1 MPSSQSPRF
10 LSFSVSKLNRAKKK
24 SFARE
29 AAYIS
34 RQRML
39 NRRTG
44 RIHDF
49 SKKGGLLGL
58 GMVGWKGTLE
68 DFIRAASSAERR
80 CDAVEGRLTIAAL
93 PSELDDKT
101 CLGLLGNLAQ
111 HLVKK
116 YKVGVLFALHEP
128 DPGGDPRNKH
138 GHLIYSSREVGEN
151 GKSLGKKTRQWD
163 SKKDGPQCIKDLRA
177 WWSATLNAALE
188 KAGFEPN
195 VELRSHAQLGI
206 ERDPKEEPKHDGIVR
221 TAIRRRERIKM
232 VNEFHTSH
240 SLSGRLMALSEPK
253 LELPVAAQTT
263 EAHAPT
269 DTAPI
274 ASAAAVQDV
283 PEPEIASQP
292 TSGCG
297 LRRLPEPK
305 LQPGAQPTQAPVP
318 ADTAPI
324 AAAAPVKDILEPEI
338 AFKPTTASGLRRL
351 PEPKHGP
358 SSIIHEM
365 TASEHAITS
374 PVDTDAPTP
383 EVQVPEAMSE
393 PPPRGLRQLPEPD
406 GVGLPPA
413 GPTGPSPGQ

>member
-1 MPSSQSPRF
+1 MPSSRSPRF

-34 RQRML
+34 RRRML

-58 GMVGWKGTLE
+58 GMVGWKGTVE
-68 DFIRAASSAERR
+68 EFVSTARRAEKRD
-80 CDAVEGRLTIAAL
+80 DAVEGRLIIAAL
-93 PSELDDKT
+93 PCELDDET

-111 HLVKK
+111 HLAEKD
-116 YKVGVLFALHEP
+116 KVGVFFALHEP
-128 DPGGDPRNKH
+128 DPSGDARNKH
-138 GHLIYSSREVGEN
+138 GHLIFSSRELGED
-151 GKSLGKKTRQWD
+151 GQSLEKKTRQWD
-163 SKKDGPQCIKDLRA
+163 SKKDGPKRIKDLRA
-177 WWSATLNAALE
+177 WWGASLNAALE
-188 KAGFEPN
+188 AAGYEPN

-263 EAHAPT
+263 EAPAPT

-274 ASAAAVQDV
+274 A
-283 PEPEIASQP
+283 
-292 TSGCG
+292 
-297 LRRLPEPK
+297 
-305 LQPGAQPTQAPVP
+305 
-318 ADTAPI
+318 
-324 AAAAPVKDILEPEI
+324 
-338 AFKPTTASGLRRL
+338 
-351 PEPKHGP
+351 
-358 SSIIHEM
+358 
-365 TASEHAITS
+365 
-374 PVDTDAPTP
+374 PTP
-383 EVQVPEAMSE
+383 EVQIPDATSE
-393 PPPRGLRQLPEPD
+393 PPLRGLRQLPEPD

-413 GPTGPSPGQ
+413 GPTGPSLGQ

>member
-1 MPSSQSPRF
+1 MPSSRSPRF

-34 RQRML
+34 RRRML

-58 GMVGWKGTLE
+58 GMVGWKGTVE
-68 DFIRAASSAERR
+68 EFVSTARRAEKRD
-80 CDAVEGRLTIAAL
+80 DAVEGRLIIAAL
-93 PSELDDKT
+93 PCELDKAS
-101 CLGLLGNLAQ
+101 CLNVVEALAK
-111 HLVKK
+111 HLHDEDG
-116 YKVGVLFALHEP
+116 VGVFYALHA
-128 DPGGDPRNKH
+128 PGPSGDKRNIH
-138 GHLIYSSREVGEN
+138 AHLIFSSRELGED
-151 GKSLGKKTRQWD
+151 GQSLGKKTRQWD
-163 SKKDGPQCIKDLRA
+163 AKKDGPQRIKDLRA

-188 KAGFEPN
+188 KAGYEPN

-263 EAHAPT
+263 EAHAPAE
-269 DTAPI
+269 TAPT
-274 ASAAAVQDV
+274 AAAAPVKDI
-283 PEPEIASQP
+283 PEPEIAFILTTAP
-292 TSGCG
+292 G

-305 LQPGAQPTQAPVP
+305 LQPAAQPTQAPVP
-318 ADTAPI
+318 ADTAPTP
-324 AAAAPVKDILEPEI
+324 AAAPVQCAPEPEI
-338 AFKPTTASGLRRL
+338 APDPTTAPGLRRL
-351 PEPKHGP
+351 REPQRGP
-358 SSIIHEM
+358 SSIVHEM
-365 TASEHAITS
+365 AASDHAITD
-374 PVDTDAPTP
+374 PVAADAPTP
-383 EVQVPEAMSE
+383 EVQIPDATSE
-393 PPPRGLRQLPEPD
+393 PPLRGLRQLPEPD